1 MIGRATVLTSL
12 HSAWERASRG
22 APVIAWAAGEPGI
35 GKTTLI
41 EHFAAGLGDVACAR
55 GQCVQ
60 QYGSG
65 EPFHPVLQALGELC
79 RKNPDVSASAARRRS
94 HLVAAAAVG

>member
-1 MIGRATVLTSL
+1 M
-12 HSAWERASRG
+12 
-22 APVIAWAAGEPGI
+22 IAWAAGEPGI

-65 EPFHPVLQALGELC
+65 EPFHPVLEALAELC
-79 RKNPDVSASAARRRS
+79 RRNPDVPPSATRGRANV
-94 HLVAAAAVG
+94 VAAVAVGQHC